1 MFQKQYFKMFW
12 GKNTEGEDSSEPD
25 EMLKKKRNFKKKN
38 TRESNILIVLFDGN
52 FVFPFYPLGTIRN
65 CLKKHV

>member
-1 MFQKQYFKMFW
+1 MFHETIFQNVL